1 MVVVELAVVVLL
13 ELLVLKLVVMVV
25 VVLEFAEA
33 VELTVEGSGTL
44 GLGQVTSLDSSGQNS
59 LIFWK
64 RYH

>member
-1 MVVVELAVVVLL
+1 MVVVELAVVVL
-13 ELLVLKLVVMVV
+13 EQLVLELVVMVV
-25 VVLEFAEA
+25 VVLEFTEA
-33 VELTVEGSGTL
+33 VELTVEGS